1 MSVIYQRQRRKKRK
15 YPRNR
20 VSRKVIRR
28 QRLKRNILKSR
39 VWKLEYPEI
48 FEISEDYPYIVRKNK
63 K

>member
-1 MSVIYQRQRRKKRK
+1 MSVIYQRQRGKKRK

-28 QRLKRNILKSR
+28 QRLKRNILKTR
-39 VWKLEYPEI
+39 GWKLEYSEI
-48 FEISEDYPYIVRKNK
+48 FEISEDYPYIIRKNK